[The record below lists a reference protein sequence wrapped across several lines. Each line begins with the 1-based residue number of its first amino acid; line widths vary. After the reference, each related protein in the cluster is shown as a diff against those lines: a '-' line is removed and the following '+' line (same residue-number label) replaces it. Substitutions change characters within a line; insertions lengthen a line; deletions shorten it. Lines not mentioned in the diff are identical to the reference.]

1 MQKGGENFKKSDY
14 LTSKLLSPRIF
25 VIPKCYK
32 QDNRIY
38 TKKPDEANYHLT
50 QLIQIYFDFKFHRV
64 SL

>member
-38 TKKPDEANYHLT
+38 TKKPDEANYHLPN
-50 QLIQIYFDFKFHRV
+50 LYKFI
-64 SL
+64 SISNFIG